1 MKVTAIQKWYKVHKW
16 TSLICTIFL
25 LMLCLTGLPLI
36 FHEEIEH
43 YFDDIQDA
51 AVLPAGALMPTKDSV
66 VRVAKAANPNKV
78 IQFVAWDEEEHP
90 GQMLIGFN
98 DSALAPPENTK
109 NVVMDLRTAKLL
121 QAEEPSLDFM
131 KIMLYL
137 HVNMFLDIPGTL
149 FLGLMGLL
157 AMIAVVSG
165 VVLYVPI
172 MKRLDFGVIRTEK
185 SERLR
190 WLDLHNVLSI
200 VTLAW
205 LSVVTITGVINTLAQ
220 PALMLWR
227 QGQLMEMVEQYKDKP
242 KIEAELSSLDAA
254 ISEAQKAAPGM
265 DVSFIAYPGTAFSSN
280 HHYAVFMKGLTPLTS
295 RIIKPALIDAETGSF
310 TDMKDLPWFVQAI
323 LISQPFHFG
332 DYGGIPLKIIWAILD
347 IAAIAVLISGLYL
360 WFIRRKA
367 KSDHIARLTQK
378 ESLTILALEENDA

>member
-1 MKVTAIQKWYKVHKW
+1 
-16 TSLICTIFL
+16 
-25 LMLCLTGLPLI
+25 MLCLTGLPLI